1 MWSVNPLQPWW
12 MAESDNPW
20 YHGPGGTRQL
30 NGKRQY
36 SKEEAEDS
44 AWKEES
50 AGIGILKIGQTVP
63 EL

>member
-1 MWSVNPLQPWW
+1 M
-12 MAESDNPW
+12 DNLW
-20 YHGPGGTRQL
+20 YHGFGETRQS
-30 NGKRQY
+30 NGKRQF
-36 SKEEAEDS
+36 SKEEAEYS

>member
-1 MWSVNPLQPWW
+1 M
-12 MAESDNPW
+12 DNPW
-20 YHGPGGTRQL
+20 YHGHGEMRQL
-30 NGKRQY
+30 NGKRQF
-36 SKEEAEDS
+36 SKEDAVDS